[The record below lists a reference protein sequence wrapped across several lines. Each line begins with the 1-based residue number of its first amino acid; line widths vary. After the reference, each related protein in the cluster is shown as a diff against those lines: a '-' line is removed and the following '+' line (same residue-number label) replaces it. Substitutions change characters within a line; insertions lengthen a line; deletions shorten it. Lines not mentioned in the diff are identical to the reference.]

1 MICTKIPLKIIDIEL
16 HLIEIEHWLCIR
28 RLYLTE
34 SLLQNVRLFKSQFI
48 PTHNPL
54 FCPLIIVFLSFFAPL
69 CRLTFPPCSD
79 IFVLNGEVFSF
90 GEGICSPQLVP

>member
-54 FCPLIIVFLSFFAPL
+54 FCPLIIVFISFFACIYLYSTVP
-69 CRLTFPPCSD
+69 F
-79 IFVLNGEVFSF
+79 NFSF
-90 GEGICSPQLVP
+90 IF